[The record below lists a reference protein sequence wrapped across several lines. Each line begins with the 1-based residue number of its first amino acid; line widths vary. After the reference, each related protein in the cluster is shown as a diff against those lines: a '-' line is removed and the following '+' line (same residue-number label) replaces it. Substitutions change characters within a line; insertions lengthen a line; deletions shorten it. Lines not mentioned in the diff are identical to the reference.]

1 MRKITLKHSLPA
13 GLEKHFSEDL
23 NDSQRTAV
31 MAPDGY
37 NLILAGPGSG
47 KTRVITY
54 RVAYLIARG
63 VPADSIL
70 LATFTRRAAREM
82 VHRLESLIGKDAAQ
96 VWAGTFHHL
105 GNRLLRRPA
114 RLLGYQPNFTILD
127 SEDQLDLIRLAMEDA
142 GFAAKDKLAPKPA
155 EVEHLISFALN
166 TRQSLADVAAVQSP
180 GLVERLPRIEIV
192 AAAYTRRKLAANC
205 MDYDDLLTQWLRLL
219 REFPEQLE
227 HQAGMFRH
235 ILIDEMQDTNALQVE
250 IVETI
255 AASGARNLTAVGDDA
270 QSIYRF
276 RGANYDNILKFPE
289 RHPGSRRFQ
298 LDVNY
303 RSTPQIVAFTAAS
316 IRHNRSGFPKE
327 LVSARGDG
335 LCPVVAATAD
345 VYEEADLVCQQ
356 ILEARDKEV
365 PLGQMAILYRN
376 HYDSVVLQ
384 GELVTRGIP
393 YTVRS
398 GLRFF
403 EQAHI
408 KDVLAYL
415 RVVQNPRD
423 EASWRRILLLL
434 PGIGP
439 AKAAAIYQQLGQS
452 ADPLATLAAADTMAA
467 VPPKSK
473 GFFAAFVNDLR
484 HIHATDPEHHPA
496 AAIQAVLKG
505 GYPATLRQKYDRA
518 DNRVADLEQFAVLA
532 ARYDSLERLLAELL
546 LAGDVYGMD
555 TIAATEPKDVL
566 VLSTV
571 HQAKGLEWSHVFV
584 IRLIEDS
591 FPHRR
596 AIDGPGGEEEER
608 RIFYVA
614 VSRAMNELTLTYP
627 STITRGG
634 YGPMVFTTPSRFLA
648 ELDEG
653 LFERAEL
660 GHEFDLLKDVEDDDD
675 RTAPPAAL
683 HPGRVYMSRIRGR
696 QIPRR
701 RGPETAD

>member
-82 VHRLESLIGKDAAQ
+82 VHRLESLVGKDAAQ

-114 RLLGYQPNFTILD
+114 RLLGYQPTFTILD

-180 GLVERLPRIEIV
+180 GLVEWLPRIEIV

-219 REFPEQLE
+219 REFPQQLE

-335 LCPVVAATAD
+335 LCPVVAA
-345 VYEEADLVCQQ
+345 
-356 ILEARDKEV
+356 
-365 PLGQMAILYRN
+365 
-376 HYDSVVLQ
+376 
-384 GELVTRGIP
+384 
-393 YTVRS
+393 
-398 GLRFF
+398 
-403 EQAHI
+403 
-408 KDVLAYL
+408 
-415 RVVQNPRD
+415 
-423 EASWRRILLLL
+423 
-434 PGIGP
+434 
-439 AKAAAIYQQLGQS
+439 
-452 ADPLATLAAADTMAA
+452 
-467 VPPKSK
+467 
-473 GFFAAFVNDLR
+473 
-484 HIHATDPEHHPA
+484 
-496 AAIQAVLKG
+496 
-505 GYPATLRQKYDRA
+505 
-518 DNRVADLEQFAVLA
+518 
-532 ARYDSLERLLAELL
+532 
-546 LAGDVYGMD
+546 
-555 TIAATEPKDVL
+555 
-566 VLSTV
+566 
-571 HQAKGLEWSHVFV
+571 
-584 IRLIEDS
+584 
-591 FPHRR
+591 
-596 AIDGPGGEEEER
+596 
-608 RIFYVA
+608 
-614 VSRAMNELTLTYP
+614 
-627 STITRGG
+627 
-634 YGPMVFTTPSRFLA
+634 
-648 ELDEG
+648 
-653 LFERAEL
+653 
-660 GHEFDLLKDVEDDDD
+660 
-675 RTAPPAAL
+675 
-683 HPGRVYMSRIRGR
+683 
-696 QIPRR
+696 
-701 RGPETAD
+701 

>member
-13 GLEKHFSEDL
+13 RLEKHFSEDL
-23 NDSQRTAV
+23 NDSQRKGV

-82 VHRLESLIGKDAAQ
+82 VHRLESLIGKDAGK
-96 VWAGTFHHL
+96 VWAGTFHHV

-127 SEDQLDLIRLAMEDA
+127 SEDQLDLIRLAMDDA

-180 GLVERLPRIEIV
+180 GLVEWLPKIEIV

-205 MDYDDLLTQWLRLL
+205 MDYDDLLTQWLWLL

-227 HQAGMFRH
+227 HQAGTFQH

-255 AASGARNLTAVGDDA
+255 AASGVGNLTAVGDDA

-276 RGANYDNILKFPE
+276 RGANYD
-289 RHPGSRRFQ
+289 
-298 LDVNY
+298 
-303 RSTPQIVAFTAAS
+303 
-316 IRHNRSGFPKE
+316 
-327 LVSARGDG
+327 
-335 LCPVVAATAD
+335 
-345 VYEEADLVCQQ
+345 
-356 ILEARDKEV
+356 
-365 PLGQMAILYRN
+365 
-376 HYDSVVLQ
+376 SVVLQ
-384 GELVTRGIP
+384 GQLVTRGIP

-423 EASWRRILLLL
+423 ETSWRRILLLL

-439 AKAAAIYQQLGQS
+439 AKAAAVYQQLALS
-452 ADPLATLAAADTMAA
+452 ADALATLAAADTMAA
-467 VPPKSK
+467 IPPRSK

-484 HIHATDPEHHPA
+484 QIHATDPEHHPA
-496 AAIQAVLKG
+496 MAIQAVLKG
-505 GYPATLRQKYDRA
+505 GYPSTLRQKYDRA
-518 DNRVADLEQFAVLA
+518 DNRVSDLEQFAVLA

-566 VLSTV
+566 VLSSV
-571 HQAKGLEWSHVFV
+571 HQAKGLEWLHVFV

-596 AIDGPGGEEEER
+596 AIDEPGGEEEER

-634 YGPMVFTTPSRFLA
+634 YGPLVFTTPSRFLA

-660 GHEFDLLKDVEDDDD
+660 EHELDLLEDDEDD
-675 RTAPPAAL
+675 KD
-683 HPGRVYMSRIRGR
+683 PGRLASR
-696 QIPRR
+696 PSAWRR
-701 RGPETAD
+701 LQEPLR

>member
-1 MRKITLKHSLPA
+1 
-13 GLEKHFSEDL
+13 
-23 NDSQRTAV
+23 
-31 MAPDGY
+31 
-37 NLILAGPGSG
+37 
-47 KTRVITY
+47 
-54 RVAYLIARG
+54 
-63 VPADSIL
+63 
-70 LATFTRRAAREM
+70 
-82 VHRLESLIGKDAAQ
+82 
-96 VWAGTFHHL
+96 
-105 GNRLLRRPA
+105 
-114 RLLGYQPNFTILD
+114 
-127 SEDQLDLIRLAMEDA
+127 
-142 GFAAKDKLAPKPA
+142 
-155 EVEHLISFALN
+155 
-166 TRQSLADVAAVQSP
+166 
-180 GLVERLPRIEIV
+180 
-192 AAAYTRRKLAANC
+192 

-219 REFPEQLE
+219 REFPQQLE

-255 AASGARNLTAVGDDA
+255 AASGAGNLTAVGDDA

-289 RHPGSRRFQ
+289 RHSGSRRFQ

-316 IRHNRSGFPKE
+316 IRHNRLGFPKE

-335 LCPVVAATAD
+335 LRPVVAATAD

-356 ILEARDKEV
+356 ILEARDKDV

-452 ADPLATLAAADTMAA
+452 ADPLATLAAAGTMAA

-484 HIHATDPEHHPA
+484 QIHATDPDIIRRRRSRRCSREGIRQRSGRSTTARTTGPPTWSSLPCWLPGTTA
-496 AAIQAVLKG
+496 SSG
-505 GYPATLRQKYDRA
+505 CWPNSCSPATCTA
-518 DNRVADLEQFAVLA
+518 W
-532 ARYDSLERLLAELL
+532 
-546 LAGDVYGMD
+546 
-555 TIAATEPKDVL
+555 I
-566 VLSTV
+566 
-571 HQAKGLEWSHVFV
+571 
-584 IRLIEDS
+584 
-591 FPHRR
+591 
-596 AIDGPGGEEEER
+596 
-608 RIFYVA
+608 
-614 VSRAMNELTLTYP
+614 
-627 STITRGG
+627 
-634 YGPMVFTTPSRFLA
+634 PSRPPSP
-648 ELDEG
+648 
-653 LFERAEL
+653 
-660 GHEFDLLKDVEDDDD
+660 
-675 RTAPPAAL
+675 RTCW
-683 HPGRVYMSRIRGR
+683 S
-696 QIPRR
+696 
-701 RGPETAD
+701 